1 MKKVKTFLASIM
13 IILASAVLTACS
25 CSGDGGGTD
34 DNTPQIP
41 VSAITITSDF
51 DRATQDSE
59 TGYLNITCNVGE
71 EFNITYNLAPD
82 NTTRTQVDWDF
93 EDGDSAVVTK
103 KNYSTYSQG
112 VTHTVTFL
120 AKNEGST
127 TIKFKPKNTDKWT
140 QANVIVGK
148 AKSTWPSFVKVTG
161 LRYNSTTGKVV
172 WNAVS
177 QMKLHTGETVNVSTN
192 ADGSVSGLSGYIVSY
207 KNITA
212 GDTEY
217 TTTPYNQPIS
227 ANEYELPRG
236 YTYEISVYARG
247 DDFSMKDGPASDT
260 FKFHQLATVTELKN
274 NNGEIS
280 FVSPEYAEQNRIS
293 YLESD
298 QSKFITEVT
307 DGKANVSFIAGER
320 FDKAE
325 RYNISIVSY
334 PKNYATATVENG
346 ESFVYNEGDG
356 VRYYPSV
363 QSEALVVENLI
374 SPTISV
380 EAVRGVNTVQ
390 GVTFGTES
398 SINNPYLSTL
408 ISWKILNKSY
418 SDEHQ
423 IKYAY
428 YISKKTGSN
437 WVKLTPSS
445 ADFATGTSFDL
456 SQLTPASEQ
465 YKITV
470 YAYGNPNTTIASS
483 VTELFFHLQSPMNQ
497 AMVKPD
503 DSTIITNTTLTTVTA
518 NAPLYGVDLYFINK
532 DDSSKSVYKFYTGA
546 INGNYQQKQMS
557 IDIASLNL
565 EAGNYDIY
573 GRFVGI
579 NSGKDNIS
587 SVGELSKL
595 NNNTVIVATPVRNAN
610 MTNSGILSFAKVT
623 GIDEYQINFTQT
635 QMVDGVRTT
644 DSFASNIIST
654 DATITVDVYELI
666 KAHLLEKN
674 GIDTD
679 NLEEKFRDYTTN
691 SNISLTITSIGVDQV
706 GINSAPTNRL
716 SFTRHNVVDTST
728 IALNYNTL
736 TFTSPNNSATYVVE
750 IAGRKYITPVYTSGA
765 TVEVD
770 LNNARITTDVE
781 SERNT
786 NLIDYV
792 NKSTSTTIKIW
803 ALGGGASTNGSG
815 IGYVDGYAV
824 SKVFNCSSLIT
835 TSSIQMDASQLG
847 NLMWNLDEDFD
858 TPQEFNLT
866 IYTKVGG
873 NWQFLKT
880 INIKDIYPTTDT
892 SSGEGSGEPSEG
904 GEPAE
909 GEGGEPETYSLSLD
923 KYYTYNILN
932 AISDIPA
939 DTNIA
944 ITITHVVSDRFTNVE
959 SEKYYLI
966 QLPQVQV
973 SRCLDGT
980 TPAIT
985 FASTAGITYQLNIT
999 NTITGAIET
1008 KTYTAESSDTTRVIH
1023 LSDLGIADADKAGVY
1038 DISIYAYKVIDSETE
1053 NAETNPCALSGLAG
1067 SVNVQIVKQAIAVSA
1082 NDQNIFWNTLNSA
1095 TSYYVE
1101 YQKPG
1106 DTYTFIMNGS
1116 EHKLF
1121 TNDNLSHD
1129 VWQLFGVGENKVR
1142 VTPVADYVNSGVFLV
1157 GDVSENIIKKLN
1169 TISSP
1174 SVTDGVIEY
1183 NLIDSF
1189 DNNNYNISIKIGEE
1203 KLLAGEY
1210 QIDYANATISI
1221 LSSKYIGTKNYSIQ
1235 VTSSGAISS
1244 EYSSTISATKILAV
1258 SDIAKVGDY
1267 ITFTPVD
1274 GASIYLLTFE
1284 DSNGEN
1290 KITKRIRYVADE
1302 HKIQYE
1308 YVDGE
1313 NTPDWREITNSDIA
1327 KFDTA
1332 TGKIYLNFYDELFG
1346 IDISNSGIY
1355 YYSITAQTDI
1365 AGYLNGNVSSKYQ
1378 IAKLSHSVGVNIDA
1392 ENFVLSNYV
1401 RTEDD
1406 LQIPQSLDY
1415 SIVYSK
1421 NMSVDNDKPAD
1432 GWTDI
1437 TWEFDPA
1444 KFDANCSVT
1453 YIVTFYTVG
1462 DSPKEFAQTYL
1473 FDSADHS
1480 IKVFKAGDSE
1490 ATPAVPD
1497 SYENVGYLSA
1507 TENSGK
1513 WIIKLSKDQMTS
1525 SEVNTALE
1533 GTPDKVRIE
1542 YVQSKVVYTNSVPY
1556 STVNIEGEGNSYVIN
1571 LNTLNILDDG
1581 EYVLKIQ
1588 FIGDNNQIISSE
1600 IVTSEV
1606 YTKLPASTLQTV
1618 SGVLSWSNIESA
1630 SNYTIKVTCDPLGA
1644 ESEGEEITEWT
1655 FANYTPST
1663 EDATALP
1670 NISEDDLRNLDE
1682 SFLGFETGRN
1692 YYIQIM
1698 ANSNTN
1704 LSSKWSDTFT
1714 IQKLQAPTNIN
1725 VKSTGKIIV
1734 NDGQETH
1741 VGEPLLTWNDPN
1753 SVANRPNYKMWIGD
1767 EEKIIYNTT
1776 SESSVLTG
1784 QILPSDIV
1792 PGTYEIAMCTIGN
1805 TTSGTDKIG
1814 LLTSDRSASNPQ
1826 VTYVTETTNVSF
1838 ENDSFTWVPVAGAY
1852 TYKLTFYKGS
1862 FSQSNMFATAEKVFT
1877 TFTTGNSYSFS
1888 ATEFDGVG
1896 YYTVLVNAYCD
1907 PSIAVVSTYEA
1918 TNGEGVVEPYDRT
1931 NCTNIYKSTT
1941 IERLMVKDGL
1951 IAWTLNMSDISSF
1964 LEIHH
1969 SIEGDK
1975 LIEYFGEQITSN
1987 EPETRRK
1994 QLLSAVVAYISGKI
2008 NSGKEGD
2015 AEVDKILSNL
2025 FTFKAIINGV
2035 ETVVTPTTVDP
2046 INITGTTEA
2055 PVYTPVS
2062 NANDAT
2068 YLMFKYDMT
2077 SAPIEEGA
2085 TSTSRFVIQIA
2096 PKGNYTD
2103 TNSTGLIGTVDGKFT
2118 TSITVYKPKT
2128 PRAVNINDTTEGA
2141 EGISGGT
2148 RKQISNGDLYWAL
2161 VTNEDSTFESFSY
2174 HNKYK
2179 ITARLA
2185 GSDNGSGAT
2194 TDTVIEKKV
2203 DITDTQSGSENANLK
2218 DGVNYYRNLKD
2229 LFKDNINNGQI
2240 KTNTSYKLQISV
2252 LGTEDSTV
2260 LSADDKIY
2268 LNSNIFEYTDIMNI
2282 LKNIDSSVTDG
2293 QYKYTPCNNISTQTR
2308 VVVYGPF
2315 LDDNDNIIYAPDK
2328 DDRSTWAWTDVQVDG
2343 SDRSIDYSG
2352 SSYDY
2357 EDALAGWK
2365 YVISPIWDLA
2375 VDAHWLGDYVNM
2387 RYEYTFEESS
2397 SSDGETTSVSRTTS
2411 FSLTGDSRY
2420 GAGSYIIRKQ
2430 EIGNGRGIIDTEYT
2444 EDIVDGASGYLNLD
2458 YEEIATK
2465 LDVSTKATNIWVDDG
2480 RFVWK
2485 KVPRANAYKIFIE
2498 KLDANDLTEAGSY
2511 TDIVISD
2518 SSDANEYFDMPENS
2532 IYNED
2537 GYVYRITITATH
2549 LENDHNTISPNY
2561 FEGENV
2567 TTDTYSRAPIPD
2579 NLNISEQGVVSWN
2592 VNTYYDAI
2600 SKFEIRVNG
2609 NGEGTV
2615 LLDKTVDNNYDLSPV
2630 PYGTFDFSIR
2640 ARGKKEGTTA
2650 YLNSCYNPAL
2660 TIIKLTNP
2668 RLEIVNGK
2676 ITWGTD
2682 TTEGMGEQ
2690 PTKTEFKLR
2699 LNSSSDYLE
2708 NTILDEQF
2716 GSYILHTEITDF
2728 DAQYNPISELGADTY
2743 HVDVKYR
2750 GTTRDNIS
2758 NADTEREIIIAS
2770 AITPLVATKL
2780 AYPTQVES
2788 IDVIK
2793 NGEAENRI
2801 RWARIANAG
2810 GYRALVITVQDEHVI
2825 IFDITETYV
2834 TQGEDVGYQTN
2845 IVIYKDGEE
2854 FSTISEFRA
2863 ITATDDN
2870 YYMEYSTSS
2879 VDLRINKVIKALDL
2893 DSANGLSLD
2902 VYVQAIGSLGVSST
2916 SIADKYIS
2924 SSFSQKKRVEIPPM
2938 PTGIAFDSSTGTLSW
2953 NTDTSAGHNARITMT
2968 YEVSGVSASDFE
2980 NYWKATADTIKVKN
2994 SSTEETF
3001 TGHNANRYSEIT
3013 SRYVEYEVDI
3023 SVTPNIYKVY
3033 VTDTVFIDAIEGK
3046 YTPTSYQVTN
3056 IGTRYTFTV
3065 RILTGGAD
3073 YTGKYMSDAA
3083 TLASTDS
3090 YAISFHVFEYGDG
3103 SELLPYGVKNNT
3115 MFNSIRYYTNAHY
3128 VITDDITFKDTD
3140 ESDIAWDVIDTFTGY
3155 IDGQNHTVENLIP
3168 EAITIRT
3175 QDGLEYYQAII
3186 RDNKGTIKDL
3196 NLTIS
3201 NSLTGTIVRSTIYLA
3216 GLAYISSGTIDN
3228 VHITTFGE
3236 HINASMTGTLYNTKV
3251 AGLVNVNQGTIT
3263 NSSVVVADNGT
3274 ISALDNNNS
3283 TSKLSTYVAGL
3294 VNVNSG
3300 TIHLS
3305 YFSGNLLGNMVGG
3318 LVNENQGTI
3327 SNSYSLGNAIITDT
3341 GVKTITT
3348 SKDTEII
3355 SSNVVGKGVG
3365 YGGISGSIYGN
3376 ASIINCYSRMTL
3388 AVNIKDTNDFNL
3400 VAGGIVGSIE
3410 SKKDTDGKTITNNIT
3425 IANCYTVY
3433 SAYYYKLV
3441 TILDGITTVDE
3452 SQIGSVNNTTYVVAP
3467 YVNSG
3472 VTYNNNYYVIE
3483 SVTSATN
3490 ITPANSESVATNAI
3504 NLASLRDYMIA
3515 IKDDGNDVYYLPER
3529 EEFGTNKTSLY
3540 PMLVGNCESNFVTQD

>member
-13 IILASAVLTACS
+13 IILATAVLTACS
-25 CSGDGGGTD
+25 CSGDGGNID

-41 VSAITITSDF
+41 VSGITISSDF
-51 DRATQDSE
+51 AGATRDDE
-59 TGYLNITCNVGE
+59 TGYINITCNAGD
-71 EFNITYNLAPD
+71 EFNITYTLAPD

-93 EDGDSAVVTK
+93 EGDDSAVVTK
-103 KNYSTYSQG
+103 KNYSTYSYSQG
-112 VTHTVTFL
+112 ITHTITFV
-120 AKNEGST
+120 AKNEGFT
-127 TIKFKPKNTDKWT
+127 TIKFKPKNTDKWK
-140 QANVIVGK
+140 QVDVNVGK
-148 AKSTWPSFVKVTG
+148 AKSVWPSFAQVTG

-172 WNAVS
+172 WSAVS
-177 QMKLHTGETVNVSTN
+177 QMRLHTGEIVNVSTN
-192 ADGSVSGLSGYIVSY
+192 ADGSISGLSGYIVSY
-207 KNITA
+207 KNITT
-212 GDTEY
+212 GEEY
-217 TTTPYNQPIS
+217 TTPYNQPIS
-227 ANEYELPRG
+227 ACEYELPRG
-236 YTYEISVYARG
+236 NTYEINVYARG
-247 DDFSMKDGPASDT
+247 DDFSMKDGPVSNT
-260 FKFHQLATVTELKN
+260 FRFHQLATVTELKN

-280 FVSPEYAEQNRIS
+280 FISPEYAEHNEIR
-293 YLESD
+293 YLEHD
-298 QSKFITEVT
+298 QSKYITETT
-307 DGKANVSFIAGER
+307 DGKANVSFIAEER

-325 RYNISIVSY
+325 KYNISVISY
-334 PKNYATATVENG
+334 PTNYAKATVEYG
-346 ESFVYNEGDG
+346 ESFVYNEGDET
-356 VRYYPSV
+356 RYYPSV
-363 QSEALVVENLI
+363 QSEELVVENLVA
-374 SPTISV
+374 PTITV
-380 EAVRGVNTVQ
+380 EPVRGVNTVQ
-390 GVTFGTES
+390 GVNFGTES

-408 ISWKILNKSY
+408 VSWKILNKSY
-418 SDEHQ
+418 GDEHQ
-423 IKYAY
+423 VKYAY

-445 ADFATGTSFDL
+445 AEFATGTSFDL

-483 VTELFFHLQSPMNQ
+483 VVELFFHLQSAMNQ

-503 DSTIITNTTLTTVTA
+503 DSTIISNTTLTTVTA

-532 DDSSKSVYKFYTGA
+532 DDSSKSLYKFYTGA

-557 IDIASLNL
+557 IDIAGLNL

-595 NNNTVIVATPVRNAN
+595 NNNTVVVASPVRNAN
-610 MTNSGILSFAKVT
+610 MTNSGILSFAKVS

-635 QMVDGVRTT
+635 QVVDGVRTT
-644 DSFASNIIST
+644 DSFANNIIST
-654 DATITVDVYELI
+654 DSTITVDIYELI

-674 GIDTD
+674 GIDAD
-679 NLEEKFRDYTTN
+679 NLEEKFKDYTTN
-691 SNISLTITSIGVDQV
+691 SNISLTITSIGIDQV
-706 GINSAPTNRL
+706 GINSSPTNRL
-716 SFTRHNVVDTST
+716 SFTRHNVVDTNT

-765 TVEVD
+765 TVEID
-770 LNNARITTDVE
+770 LNNAKITTDVE
-781 SERNT
+781 SEKNT

-824 SKVFNCSSLIT
+824 SKQFNCSSLIT
-835 TSSIQMDASQLG
+835 TGSIQMDANQLG
-847 NLMWNLDEDFD
+847 DLMWNLNEDFD
-858 TPQEFNLT
+858 TPQEFNLN
-866 IYTKVGG
+866 IYTKVSGT
-873 NWQFLKT
+873 WQVLKT
-880 INIKDIYPTTDT
+880 IKIKDIYPTSSSSAGDGGGDTD
-892 SSGEGSGEPSEG
+892 EGGEPSED
-904 GEPAE
+904 E
-909 GEGGEPETYSLSLD
+909 GTEPEAYSLSLD
-923 KYYTYNILN
+923 KYYSYNILN

-944 ITITHVVSDRFTNVE
+944 ITITHVVSNRFTNIE

-985 FASTAGITYQLNIT
+985 FSSTAGITYQLNIT
-999 NTITGAIET
+999 NTITGTIET
-1008 KTYTAESSDTTRVIH
+1008 KTYTAESSDTIRVIH

-1038 DISIYAYKVIDSETE
+1038 EISIYAYKVIDGETE
-1053 NAETNPCALSGLAG
+1053 NAETNPYALSGLAG

-1106 DTYTFIMNGS
+1106 ETYVFIMDGS

-1121 TNDNLSHD
+1121 TNDNLSYD

-1157 GDVSENIIKKLN
+1157 GDISENIIKKLN

-1174 SVTDGVIEY
+1174 SVTDGVIKY
-1183 NLIDSF
+1183 NLIDIF

-1210 QIDYANATISI
+1210 QIDYANNTISI
-1221 LSSKYIGTKNYSIQ
+1221 LSSKYNGAKNYSIQ

-1244 EYSSTISATKILAV
+1244 EYSSAISATKILAV
-1258 SDIAKVGDY
+1258 GDIAKVGNY

-1284 DSNGEN
+1284 DANGEN
-1290 KITKRIRYVADE
+1290 KVTKRIGYDWDT
-1302 HKIQYE
+1302 HKIQSE
-1308 YVDGE
+1308 YIDGD
-1313 NTPDWREITNSDIA
+1313 NAPDWQEIINSTIA
-1327 KFDTA
+1327 KFDSA
-1332 TGKIYLNFYDELFG
+1332 TNKIYLNFYDDLFG
-1346 IDISNSGIY
+1346 IDITNSGIY
-1355 YYSITAQTDI
+1355 YYSITAQTDVE
-1365 AGYLNGNVSSKYQ
+1365 GYLNGNVSSKYQ
-1378 IAKLSHSVGVNIDA
+1378 IAKLSHSVSVNINA
-1392 ENFVLSNYV
+1392 ESFELSNYV

-1406 LQIPQSLDY
+1406 LQIPNSLDY

-1421 NMSVDNDKPAD
+1421 NMSIDTDKPTA

-1437 TWEFDPA
+1437 TWEFDPD
-1444 KFDANCSVT
+1444 KFDANCTVS

-1473 FDSADHS
+1473 FDSSNHS
-1480 IKVFKAGDSE
+1480 IKVFKEGDSE
-1490 ATPAVPD
+1490 ASPAIPD
-1497 SYENVGYLSA
+1497 SYEEVGYLST
-1507 TENSGK
+1507 TESSGK
-1513 WIIKLSKDQMTS
+1513 WIITLDSDQMAS
-1525 SEVNTALE
+1525 SEVTTELG

-1571 LNTLNILDDG
+1571 LNDLGILDDG
-1581 EYVLKIQ
+1581 EYVLKLQ
-1588 FIGDNNQIISSE
+1588 FIGDDNQIISSE

-1618 SGVLSWSNIESA
+1618 SGVLSWSDIAGAN
-1630 SNYTIKVTCDPLGA
+1630 NYTIKVTCDSLGA
-1644 ESEGEEITEWT
+1644 ESEEEEKTEWM
-1655 FANYTPST
+1655 FENYTPTIADSS
-1663 EDATALP
+1663 ALP
-1670 NISEDDLRNLDE
+1670 SVAEDDLKVLDE
-1682 SFLGFETGRN
+1682 TFLGFETGRN

-1698 ANSNTN
+1698 SNSDTN
-1704 LSSKWSDTFT
+1704 LSSKWSDIFT
-1714 IQKLQAPTNIN
+1714 IQKLQAPTNISI
-1725 VKSTGKIIV
+1725 KSTGKIVV
-1734 NDGQETH
+1734 NDGQDTH
-1741 VGEPLLTWNDPN
+1741 VGEPLLTWSDPN
-1753 SVANRPNYKMWIGD
+1753 SVANRPDYKMWIGED
-1767 EEKIIYNTT
+1767 ETIINNTT

-1784 QILPSDIV
+1784 QILPSDIA
-1792 PGTYEIAMCTIGN
+1792 PGTYEISMCTIGN

-1814 LLTSDRSASNPQ
+1814 LLTSDRSVYNPQ

-1838 ENDSFTWVPVAGAY
+1838 ENNSFTWVPVAGAY

-1862 FSQSNMFATAEKVFT
+1862 FTKSDKFASAEKVFT
-1877 TFTTGNSYSFS
+1877 TFTTGNSYSFT
-1888 ATEFDGVG
+1888 ATEFDGVD

-1907 PSIAVVSTYEA
+1907 PSIAVVSSYEA
-1918 TNGEGVVEPYDRT
+1918 TNSEGVVEPYDRT
-1931 NCTNIYKSTT
+1931 NCTNIYKSST

-1951 IAWTLNMSDISSF
+1951 IAWNLNMSDISNF

-1975 LIEYFGEQITSN
+1975 LIDYFGEQITSS

-2046 INITGTTEA
+2046 INITGTAEA
-2055 PVYTPVS
+2055 PVYTTVS
-2062 NANDAT
+2062 NPNDAQ

-2077 SAPIEEGA
+2077 SAPIEDGA

-2096 PKGNYTD
+2096 PKGNYAD
-2103 TNSTGLIGTVDGKFT
+2103 TNGTGLIGTVDGKFT
-2118 TSITVYKPKT
+2118 SSITVYKPKT
-2128 PRAVNINDTTEGA
+2128 PRAVNINDTTEGG
-2141 EGISGGT
+2141 ESISGGT
-2148 RKQISNGDLYWAL
+2148 RKQIADGNLYWAL
-2161 VTNEDSTFESFSY
+2161 VTNEDSTFEHFYY

-2179 ITARLA
+2179 ITARPA

-2194 TDTVIEKKV
+2194 SDTVIEKKV
-2203 DITDTQSGSENANLK
+2203 DITDTQSGSENPNLQ
-2218 DGVNYYRNLKD
+2218 DGVNYYRYLKD
-2229 LFKDNINNGQI
+2229 LFADNITNGTI

-2252 LGTEDSTV
+2252 LGTEDSTT
-2260 LSADDKIY
+2260 LSADEKIY

-2282 LKNIDSSVTDG
+2282 LENLETSVTDG
-2293 QYKYTPCNNISTQTR
+2293 QYKYTPCNNISTKTK

-2315 LDDNDNIIYAPDK
+2315 LDDSKNIIYAPDK
-2328 DDRSTWAWTDVQVDG
+2328 DDRNTWAWNVVVKGTN
-2343 SDRSIDYSG
+2343 RSIDVRDEHYT
-2352 SSYDY
+2352 YK
-2357 EDALAGWK
+2357 DALSAWK
-2365 YVISPIWDLA
+2365 YVISPIWVLA
-2375 VDAHWLGDYVNM
+2375 EEDYWLG
-2387 RYEYTFEESS
+2387 EYANLRHEDIFEESS

-2411 FSLTGDSRY
+2411 FTLTGNSAY

-2444 EDIVDGASGYLNLD
+2444 EAIEDGDHNILDID

-2465 LDVSTKATNIWVDDG
+2465 LDVSVKATNIWVEDG

-2498 KLDANDLTEAGSY
+2498 KLDASDLTEAGSY
-2511 TDIVISD
+2511 TDVVIST
-2518 SSDANEYFDMPENS
+2518 SASEKEYFDMPENS

-2549 LENDHNTISPNY
+2549 LENDNRTISPYY
-2561 FEGENV
+2561 FEGEDV

-2600 SKFEIRVNG
+2600 SKFEIRANE
-2609 NGEGTV
+2609 NSTNTV
-2615 LLDKTVDNNYDLSPV
+2615 LLALTVDNNYDLSVV

-2640 ARGKKEGTTA
+2640 ARGKKEGNIA

-2660 TIIKLTNP
+2660 TIIKLTDP
-2668 RLEIVNGK
+2668 VLEIVNGQIK
-2676 ITWGTD
+2676 WGTN

-2690 PTKTEFKLR
+2690 PTKTEFKLKQ
-2699 LNSSSDYLE
+2699 SGSSDYLE

-2716 GSYILHTEITDF
+2716 GTYILHTEITDF
-2728 DAQYNPISELGADTY
+2728 DAQYNPSSELGANAY
-2743 HVDVKYR
+2743 SVDVKYR
-2750 GTTRDNIS
+2750 GTTRDSIS
-2758 NADTEREIIIAS
+2758 NADTDREIIIAS
-2770 AITPLVATKL
+2770 AITPLDATKL

-2788 IDVIK
+2788 VDVMK
-2793 NGEAENRI
+2793 NGESENRI
-2801 RWARIANAG
+2801 RWAKIANAG
-2810 GYRALVITVQDEHVI
+2810 GYRALVITMQDDQVI
-2825 IFDITETYV
+2825 IFDISETYI
-2834 TQGEDVGYQTN
+2834 TQGEESGYQTN

-2854 FSTISEFRA
+2854 YKTISEFRA

-2870 YYMEYSTSS
+2870 YYMEYSSTS
-2879 VDLRINKVIKALDL
+2879 VDLRINKVIDALGL
-2893 DSANGLSLD
+2893 DSTNGLSLD
-2902 VYVQAIGSLGVSST
+2902 VYVQAIGSIQVAST
-2916 SIADKYIS
+2916 STADKYIS

-2968 YEVSGVSASDFE
+2968 YEVSNVSAVDFE
-2980 NYWKATADTIKVKN
+2980 NYWKATADTIKLKN

-3001 TGHNANRYSEIT
+3001 TGNNNNRYPEIT
-3013 SRYVEYEVDI
+3013 SRYVEYEVDL

-3033 VTDTVFIDAIEGK
+3033 VRDTVFIEAIDGK

-3056 IGTRYTFTV
+3056 IGTQYNFIV

-3083 TLASTDS
+3083 SLTSTES
-3090 YAISFHVFEYGDG
+3090 NAIAFQVFEYGDG
-3103 SELLPYGVKNNT
+3103 SALLPYGVKNNT
-3115 MFNSIRYYTNAHY
+3115 MFNSIRYYTNAY
-3128 VITDDITFKDTD
+3128 YEITDDIIFKDEGD
-3140 ESDIAWDVIDTFTGY
+3140 ADIAWDVIDTFSGS
-3155 IDGQNHTVENLIP
+3155 INGQNHTVENLIP
-3168 EAITIRT
+3168 NYISIRST
-3175 QDGLEYYQAII
+3175 EGFTYYQAII
-3186 RDNKGTIKDL
+3186 RDNKGIIKDL

-3201 NSLTGTIVRSTIYLA
+3201 NSFTGVEINSTIYLA
-3216 GLAYISSGTIDN
+3216 GLAYTSSGTIDN
-3228 VHITTFGE
+3228 VHITTFGD
-3236 HINASMTGTLYNTKV
+3236 HIYASIKGTLYNTKV
-3251 AGLVNVNQGTIT
+3251 AGLVNENKGTIS

-3274 ISALDNNNS
+3274 ISALDNNIG
-3283 TSKLSTYVAGL
+3283 TSKKSTYVAGL
-3294 VNVNSG
+3294 ANTNSG
-3300 TIHLS
+3300 TIKLS

-3318 LVNENQGTI
+3318 LVNENSGTI
-3327 SNSYSLGNAIITDT
+3327 SNSYSLGNAIVTDT
-3341 GVKTITT
+3341 GIKNTNTSDST
-3348 SKDTEII
+3348 SKEYSD
-3355 SSNVVGKGVG
+3355 VVGKGVT
-3365 YGGISGSIYGN
+3365 YGGISGTIYGN

-3400 VAGGIVGSIE
+3400 VAGGIVGSI
-3410 SKKDTDGKTITNNIT
+3410 DTQKNVTNNIT
-3425 IANCYTVY
+3425 IANCYTIY

-3441 TILDGITTVDE
+3441 TIVDGVTIVDE
-3452 SQIGSVNNTTYVVAP
+3452 SQIGSVNNTTYVIAP
-3467 YVNSG
+3467 YVATG
-3472 VTYNNNYYVIE
+3472 VKYENNYYVIE
-3483 SVTSATN
+3483 SVSSATN
-3490 ITPANSESVATNAI
+3490 IAPANSTSVATNAV
-3504 NLASLRDYMIA
+3504 NLSNLRDYMIA
-3515 IKDDGNDVYYLPER
+3515 IQDDGADIYYLPER
-3529 EEFGTNKTSLY
+3529 EEFGTNKPSLY
-3540 PMLVGNCESNFVTQD
+3540 PMLVNNCESDFVTQEG